1 MNIRVILLWGIVAI
15 LMLQPGC
22 QNVTEPVGSQGGVTV
37 TTVNGTVLRN
47 DNLSA
52 VPYAIVYDLGGLARD
67 TSKNDG
73 SFALHFQLT
82 ARLAGRVVAS
92 RVGFGNDTVAFA
104 INPGVDTS
112 IVLRLKADT
121 TSPITSTISGKAA
134 SIFLVGAVS
143 NNIGI
148 RGTGSNET
156 SQLTFEVRDSIGVPV
171 SGNNKVNVNFSIL
184 GGPGGGEFVFPV
196 SQVSDALTGRVS
208 TRVTSGTKAGVIQVF
223 ASTIVDGRVI
233 KSSPVRITISG
244 GLPIQE
250 RFSISRTK
258 ANIAGLLYDN
268 LRDKIQVIV
277 GDKDGNPVQPGTAVY
292 FTTTGGVIQA
302 SSPTDNDGIAAV
314 DLISANPRPTGGIAI
329 VTAKTIGDSG
339 TVVSRTIPVVFSGA
353 PQIVAP
359 SVPFVI
365 PDSGTYSFNFE
376 VQDLNGN
383 PLTEGTAI
391 AVSVD
396 GAGAGEITVE
406 GDNSVILPDTDDPW
420 YTQFSIR
427 LRDNRTGGPGGLV
440 NITIKVTSG
449 QNGSATYK
457 FSGIQQTSAAVIDVP
472 PSAHKPSKVAIVG
485 NPTATNLF
493 VAGVGN
499 IENSVILYEV
509 RDSLGIPIDTS
520 NRVSATFAI
529 DFYPN
534 SSVGGG
540 TPPKVIP
547 ASAVTNDRGQFT
559 ASVVSGTQAGVLK
572 LVARV
577 PLPDGGVILSEPV
590 KITVHAGFPDQDHFT
605 LLPDPK
611 GWQYDPGLLIWKLR
625 FTVAVG
631 DTFSNPVQAGT
642 AIYLHS
648 QAGVVQTGQTG
659 FASYTTA
666 DGTAFTYLY
675 GVNPLPLTA
684 PYYYNPSAGMPYYNE
699 IAGRSGYAWVTAQT
713 QGRGSDRWVQDSVLV
728 NWVGVGGGG
737 VGGGGVAGG
746 GVFFTGIPTTP
757 VPVPTAGGSS
767 APISITIKD
776 NNGNPLAFGATIN
789 AVVLNP
795 NPLLGWNITTSLSA
809 GIPSAPYA
817 RFPGPNITDFTF
829 NVTNASLPGAVSTGQ
844 TYQVRIT
851 VEDPV
856 MGTFI
861 RYFNI
866 VMQ

>member
-1 MNIRVILLWGIVAI
+1 MNIRVLLLVGIAAF
-15 LMLQPGC
+15 LMMQSGC
-22 QNVTEPVGSQGGVTV
+22 QNVTEPVEQQGNAILTTISGS
-37 TTVNGTVLRN
+37 VLRN
-47 DNLSA
+47 DNLTA
-52 VPYAIVYDLGGLARD
+52 VPNAIVYDLGGLARD

-73 SFALHFQLT
+73 SFALRFQLT
-82 ARLAGRVVAS
+82 AHLAGKVVGS
-92 RVGFGNDTVAFA
+92 RVGFGNDTVNFA
-104 INPGVDTS
+104 IDPGVDTS
-112 IVLRLKADT
+112 IVLRLKADSL
-121 TSPITSTISGKAA
+121 SPITSTISGKAA
-134 SIFLVGAVS
+134 SIFLVGS
-143 NNIGI
+143 TENNIGI

-156 SQLTFEVRDSIGVPV
+156 AQLTFEVRDSIGVPV
-171 SGNNKVNVNFSIL
+171 SGSNKANVNFSIL

-208 TRVTSGTKAGVIQVF
+208 TRVTSGTKAGVLQVF
-223 ASTIVDGRVI
+223 ASAIVDGRVI

-268 LRDKIQVIV
+268 LRDRIQVIV

-302 SSPTDNDGIAAV
+302 SAPTDNDGIAGV

-359 SVPFVI
+359 SQPFVI
-365 PDSGTYSFNFE
+365 PDSGSYSFNYK
-376 VQDLNGN
+376 VQDINGN
-383 PLTEGTAI
+383 PLTEGTGI
-391 AVSVD
+391 TVSVD
-396 GAGAGEITVE
+396 GPGATELTVE
-406 GDNSVILPDTDDPW
+406 GDRSVNLPDTDDPT
-420 YTQFSIR
+420 YTQFFVR
-427 LRDNRTGGPGGLV
+427 LRDRRTGGPGGLV
-440 NITIKVTSG
+440 NVTIQVTSA
-449 QNGSATYK
+449 QNGNATYK
-457 FSGIQQTSAAVIDVP
+457 FSGIQQTTATVIDVP
-472 PSAHKPSKVAIVG
+472 PSARKPSQVAIIG
-485 NPTATNLF
+485 NPTATDIF

-509 RDSLGIPIDTS
+509 RDSLGTPIDTS
-520 NRVSATFAI
+520 NRVSATFAV

-540 TPPKVIP
+540 SPPTVIP
-547 ASAVTNDRGQFT
+547 STAVTNDRGQFT
-559 ASVVSGTQAGVLK
+559 ASVISGTQAGVIK

-577 PLPDGGVILSEPV
+577 QLPDGRVIVSEPV

-605 LLPDPK
+605 LLASHFVF
-611 GWQYDPGLLIWKLR
+611 GGLDYLNRIG

-642 AIYLHS
+642 AIYFHS
-648 QAGVVQTGQTG
+648 QAGIMQTGQTG
-659 FASYTTA
+659 FASYTSGDGLAFAQLYTA
-666 DGTAFTYLY
+666 
-675 GVNPLPLTA
+675 NPTPESA
-684 PYYYNPSAGMPYYNE
+684 PYFYNPSPGMPYYAE
-699 IAGRSGYAWVTAQT
+699 VGGRLGYAWVTAQT
-713 QGRGSDRWVQDSVLV
+713 QGRGVGQIVRDSVLV
-728 NWVGVGGGG
+728 VW
-737 VGGGGVAGG
+737 AGG
-746 GVFFTGIPTTP
+746 PVTFTGIPTTA
-757 VPVPTAGGSS
+757 VPVPAAGGAS

-776 NNGNPLAFGATIN
+776 RNGNPLPDGTTIN

-795 NPLLGWNITTSLSA
+795 NALLGWNITTSLSA
-809 GIPSAPYA
+809 TLPNAAYA

-829 NVTNASLPGAVSTGQ
+829 NVTNASTGGTVTAGQ
-844 TYQVRIT
+844 TYQVQIA
-851 VEDPV
+851 VNVPGIENA
-856 MGTFI
+856 I